1 MNRRLPKRHVWACDC
16 QGWSRDERCE
26 ALDAEVKDLKVR
38 LKAARLALDWADC
51 EHGAGYC
58 EVPTCNVCRGYRA
71 TDLRVKNWRK
81 P

>member
-1 MNRRLPKRHVWACDC
+1 MSKRLPKRHVWACDC

-38 LKAARLALDWADC
+38 LKAARVACGYTMKPSDVEL
-51 EHGAGYC
+51 GA
-58 EVPTCNVCRGYRA
+58 RA
-71 TDLRVKNWRK
+71 TDLRVKKWRK